1 MPRRAMPRTAAQ
13 NGRIKS
19 AATKQR
25 VDRDKKSSAEAE
37 LSRANILAVATEE
50 FSAKGLSGGRVDEIA
65 ERTHTSKRMIYYYF
79 GSKEGLYE
87 AVLEKCYANV
97 RQIDT
102 SLDLESM
109 PPENALRQLVRVT
122 FDFHNTDPD
131 FVRLVMNENIHK
143 GAHIGQVSS
152 IKARAKAVVTM
163 LQGLIDRGV
172 AAKVFRPD
180 LDPVELHMT
189 ISALCF
195 YNVSNRYTFGRV
207 FQRDMSSPGELARRR
222 ETVVDIVERWCRA
235 DR

>member
-1 MPRRAMPRTAAQ
+1 MPR
-13 NGRIKS
+13 G
-19 AATKQR
+19 ATS
-25 VDRDKKSSAEAE
+25 KSSKRSGAVKPQGATQRALGKSSVEAE
-37 LSRANILAVATEE
+37 VSRANILAVATEE
-50 FSAKGLSGGRVDEIA
+50 FSEKGLSGGRVDEIA
-65 ERTHTSKRMIYYYF
+65 ERTQTSKRMIYYYF

-102 SLDLESM
+102 SLELDAMAPL
-109 PPENALRQLVRVT
+109 NALRQLVRVT
-122 FDFHNTDPD
+122 FDFHNTNPD

-152 IKARAKAVVTM
+152 IKTRAKAVITM
-163 LQGLIDRGV
+163 LQRLIERGV
-172 AAKVFRPD
+172 AANVFRSD

-207 FQRDMSSPGELARRR
+207 FQRDLNSPGELAKRR
-222 ETVVDIVERWCRA
+222 ETIVDIIERWCRA
-235 DR
+235 